1 MSFYTT
7 ERLYALLPAVY
18 RQRDAEQG
26 YPLRDLVA
34 LLAREA
40 QVVEADIAGLY
51 ENWFVETCNEWA
63 VPYLGD
69 LIGVRPL
76 APTGESQRAEVAHTI
91 GYRRRKGTAAVLEQL
106 ARDVTGWPA
115 ARVVEYFE
123 LLGTTQYLNH
133 LRPHNLRTPD
143 LRQAGALELLDG
155 PFDRHAH
162 TGEVRRI
169 APRRGRH
176 NIPSVGLWLWRL
188 EAYPLSEASARLVPV
203 AGQSDR
209 HFTFSPLGHDAPL
222 FHLPR
227 TETGPEH
234 IAQEVNVP
242 GPIRRRA
249 LHAAPQIFTGA
260 GGSLR
265 VIKDGVEVDPDAL
278 RACNLETWGREPD
291 AGTVGVDPVL
301 GRLAF
306 PEGEEPANALDGV
319 EVSYAYGFPANLG
332 GGPYSREVSFT
343 RIDDE
348 VVLTV
353 GEGQA
358 FASPDA
364 ALGGW
369 IAAGRPSAVVEIHDS
384 RTYRET
390 PTAAIPAGRR
400 LELRAAEGQRPTLM
414 LGGDL
419 TVTGGTGSTFEI
431 NGLVI
436 AGGALRT
443 GGNLDRLT
451 LRHCTLVP
459 GLGFGDDG
467 LPANP
472 GAPSL
477 VVPGGQS
484 EVFIERSILGA
495 VETADEAETRLV
507 DSILDASGVEAGDFD
522 APVFAALAGS
532 GSDFGGPVS
541 ISRCT
546 LVGTVHTRELTLG
559 ENTLFLGTV
568 LAQRRQQGCVRF
580 SFVPY
585 GSRVPRR
592 FRCQPVLPD
601 GITAQQGE
609 MLTAQVRPR
618 FTSLSY
624 GHPAYCQLDDRGP
637 EPIRR
642 GADDESEMGVYN
654 HLRAPQR
661 EDNLRTR
668 LDEYLP
674 VGLEAGI
681 FYAT

>member
-7 ERLYALLPAVY
+7 ERLYSLLPAVY

-51 ENWFVETCNEWA
+51 ENWFVETCSEWA

-115 ARVVEYFE
+115 ARVVEYFQ
-123 LLGTTQYLNH
+123 LLSTTQFLNH
-133 LRPHNLRTPD
+133 LRPTNHRTPD
-143 LRQAGALELLDG
+143 LRRADPLEHLDG
-155 PFDRHAH
+155 PFDRVAH
-162 TGEVRRI
+162 TAEVRR
-169 APRRGRH
+169 APPRRGRY

-188 EAYPLSEASARLVPV
+188 EAYPLARVTAHPV
-203 AGQSDR
+203 AVPGKAGR
-209 HFTFSPLGHDAPL
+209 CFTFSALGHDAPL
-222 FHLPR
+222 FHLSL

-234 IAQEVNVP
+234 VAEEVNVP
-242 GPIRRRA
+242 TPIRRRA
-249 LHAAPQIFTGA
+249 LHHRPEPFTGA
-260 GGSLR
+260 AGSLR
-265 VIKDGVEVDPDAL
+265 VFKDGTPVETAAL
-278 RACNLETWGREPD
+278 GACNLEQWGRDPE
-291 AGTVGVDPVL
+291 AGTVGIDPVL
-301 GRLAF
+301 GRLVF
-306 PEGEEPANALDGV
+306 PEGEEPADALDGV
-319 EVSYAYGFPANLG
+319 QVTYAYGFPADLG
-332 GGPYSREVSFT
+332 GGPYPRSESFT
-343 RIDDE
+343 QIDGE

-369 IAAGRPSAVVEIHDS
+369 IAAGRPSAVIEIHDS
-384 RTYRET
+384 RTYRQT

-400 LELRAAEGQRPTLM
+400 LEIRAAEGQRPTL
-414 LGGDL
+414 LLAGDL
-419 TVTGGTGSTFEI
+419 NVTGGAGSAFEI

-436 AGGALRT
+436 AGGALHA

-451 LRHCTLVP
+451 LRHSTLVP

-467 LPANP
+467 LPTDP
-472 GAPSL
+472 GAASL

-484 EVFIERSILGA
+484 EVLVEDSILGA
-495 VETADEAETRLV
+495 VETADETEVRLV
-507 DSILDASGVEAGDFD
+507 GSILDAGNPEAPAYGG
-522 APVFAALAGS
+522 AAGA
-532 GSDFGGPVS
+532 DFGGPVS
-541 ISRCT
+541 ISQCT
-546 LVGTVHTRELTLG
+546 VVGTVSTRQLTLG
-559 ENTLFLGTV
+559 ENTLFLGPVT
-568 LAQRRQQGCVRF
+568 AQRRQQGCVRF

-592 FRCQPVLPD
+592 FRCQPELPE
-601 GITAQQGE
+601 GVTAAQGE
-609 MLTAQVRPR
+609 LLTAQVRPI
-618 FTSLSY
+618 FTSLAY
-624 GHPAYCQLDDRGP
+624 GHPAYCQLHWRGP
-637 EPIRR
+637 EEILR
-642 GADDESEMGVYN
+642 GADDESEMGVYQP
-654 HLRAPQR
+654 LRTPQR

-681 FYAT
+681 FYVT